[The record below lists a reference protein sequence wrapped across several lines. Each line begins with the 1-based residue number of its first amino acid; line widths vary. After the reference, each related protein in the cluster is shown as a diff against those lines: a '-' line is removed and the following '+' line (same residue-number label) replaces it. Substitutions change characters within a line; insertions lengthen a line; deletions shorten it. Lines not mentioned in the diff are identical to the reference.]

1 MVLQSNRQHSFR
13 FAWTQAYPEPMLEV
27 RRLRLLYELDRRG
40 TIAAVAD
47 ALHFSPSGV
56 SQQLAQLENEAGAAL
71 LERVGR
77 RVRLTEAGRLLA
89 AHAESVVRQLER
101 AEAELVALEG
111 RPVGTVRIAVFQTA
125 ALALVP
131 SMLDRLASYPELR
144 VEVAQ
149 LEPERALPAL
159 LARTFDLIVSE
170 EYPGAPTPVSD
181 RVDRDDLCSDELML
195 AVPDADIRSL
205 ADASAVPW
213 TMEPA
218 GTMARQWATGVCRT
232 AGFEPDVRFET
243 ADMLAQ
249 RELVRRGHA
258 AAFLPAMLLR
268 TVPADVSTR
277 AFGHSRTVF
286 TLVRRGSETHP
297 ALIAVRSALSVSTE
311 PNREAQLTSKR
322 HG

>member
-1 MVLQSNRQHSFR
+1 
-13 FAWTQAYPEPMLEV
+13 MLEV
-27 RRLRLLYELDRRG
+27 RRLRLLYELERRE
-40 TIAAVAD
+40 TIAAVAE

-56 SQQLAQLENEAGAAL
+56 SQQLAQLESESGAAL

-131 SMLDRLASYPELR
+131 PMLDRLAPYAELR
-144 VEVAQ
+144 VEAAQ
-149 LEPERALPAL
+149 MEPERALPGL

-181 RVDRDDLCSDELML
+181 RVEREELCSDELLL
-195 AVPDADIRSL
+195 AVPEAGMRSL
-205 ADASAVPW
+205 ADAAGQAW

-218 GTMARQWATGVCRT
+218 GTMARQWATGLCRT

-268 TVPADVSTR
+268 TVPTEVRTR
-277 AFGHSRTVF
+277 ALGHSRNVF

-297 ALIAVRSALSVSTE
+297 AIIAVRETLAASTE
-311 PNREAQLTSKR
+311 PDWKAQLMNKR
-322 HG
+322 QE